1 MMTGWILVQILL
13 IVLFVLLLF
22 WHSLVVALA
31 KRASHSA
38 KISEPRF
45 WPLVMGANLA
55 LMIVSILIVLFVRP

>member
-1 MMTGWILVQILL
+1 MTGWIFIQILF
-13 IVLFVLLLF
+13 IVLLVLLLL

-45 WPLVMGANLA
+45 WPLVMGANLV
-55 LMIVSILIVLFVRP
+55 LMVLSILIVLFVRPS